1 LLAGHL
7 IGNGSDPFK
16 LFVGFLKYGTMIFGG
31 VEIIVPSGI
40 AAGLAAGGRG

>member
-16 LFVGFLKYGTMIFGG
+16 LFVGCLYDGTMIFGG
-31 VEIIVPSGI
+31 VEIIPGI